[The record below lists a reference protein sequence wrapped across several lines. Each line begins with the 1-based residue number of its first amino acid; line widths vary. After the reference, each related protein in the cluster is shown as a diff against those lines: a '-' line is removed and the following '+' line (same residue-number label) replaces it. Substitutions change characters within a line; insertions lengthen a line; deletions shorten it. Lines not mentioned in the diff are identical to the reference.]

1 MELWTYR
8 QDLKKDLPGTF
19 AMLRKSGIRDIE
31 TASLYDRDGVTFRK
45 LLDHAGLTC
54 SSFIATYDRL
64 SKDVEGV
71 IRDAKT
77 LGASFILTSSI
88 PHQGELSENDVK
100 KAAAAFNEWGA
111 KIKAAG
117 IQFGYHPHGFEFV
130 HTPTKTLFDV
140 LAAETKP
147 DLVTFELDT
156 FWFAIAGA
164 DPAAFLERYP
174 NRFQLLHLKDLAKG
188 TPLNGSGSAPEEA
201 SVAIGSGVLRW
212 TDILRAAR
220 AAGVARY
227 YIEDESPKSTAQVP
241 ISMEY
246 LAGLRF

>member
-1 MELWTYR
+1 
-8 QDLKKDLPGTF
+8 
-19 AMLRKSGIRDIE
+19 
-31 TASLYDRDGVTFRK
+31 
-45 LLDHAGLTC
+45 
-54 SSFIATYDRL
+54 
-64 SKDVEGV
+64 
-71 IRDAKT
+71 
-77 LGASFILTSSI
+77 
-88 PHQGELSENDVK
+88 VK
-100 KAAAAFNEWGA
+100 KAATAFNEWGA

-130 HTPTKTLFDV
+130 HTPTQTLFDV

-188 TPLNGSGSAPEEA
+188 TSPNGSGSAPEEA
-201 SVAIGSGVLRW
+201 SVAIGSGILRW
-212 TDILRAAR
+212 PDILRAAR

-227 YIEDESPKSTAQVP
+227 YIEDESPNAPVQVP
-241 ISMEY
+241 VSMKY

>member
-1 MELWTYR
+1 
-8 QDLKKDLPGTF
+8 
-19 AMLRKSGIRDIE
+19 MLRKSGFPDIE
-31 TASLYDRDGVTFRK
+31 TASLYDRDSATFRK

-54 SSFIATYDRL
+54 SSLIASYERL
-64 SKDVEGV
+64 SNDVEGV

-77 LGASFILTSSI
+77 LGASYILTSSM
-88 PHQGELSENDVK
+88 PHQGELTEDDVK
-100 KAAAAFNEWGA
+100 KAAAAFNQWGV

-130 HTPTKTLFDV
+130 HTPTQTLFDV

-174 NRFQLLHLKDLAKG
+174 NRFQLLHLKDLSKG
-188 TPLNGSGSAPEEA
+188 ALPN
-201 SVAIGSGVLRW
+201 GSGVLRW
-212 TDILRAAR
+212 PDILRAAR
-220 AAGVARY
+220 AAGVAKY
-227 YIEDESPKSTAQVP
+227 YIEDESPNAPVQVP
-241 ISMEY
+241 VSMRY
-246 LAGLRF
+246 LAGLHF